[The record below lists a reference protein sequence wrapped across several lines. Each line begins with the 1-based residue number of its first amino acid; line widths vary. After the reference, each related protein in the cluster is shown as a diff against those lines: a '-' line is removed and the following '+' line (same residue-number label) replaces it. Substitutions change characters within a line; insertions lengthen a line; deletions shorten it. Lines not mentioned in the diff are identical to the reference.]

1 MLRARRAGS
10 SRGALRPRH
19 NALELLDRPGRRRG
33 LPGHFERRRRSTAAT
48 GCLDT
53 FRGPPNVRSRGDG
66 STTAQADGTTWKKNI
81 QLIDALASLDL
92 ASCDGDRRAAD
103 EQLARSVLDPN
114 VRAFALTNL
123 VVRPRVETSAS
134 RVASNKK
141 DDATGPTR

>member
-1 MLRARRAGS
+1 MGGKVAMCCALGAPDRVAELCVLDITPS
-10 SRGALRPRH
+10 SY
-19 NALELLDRPGRRRG
+19 
-33 LPGHFERRRRSTAAT
+33 ST
-48 GCLDT
+48 
-53 FRGPPNVRSRGDG
+53 
-66 STTAQADGTTWKKNI
+66 ADGTTWKKNI